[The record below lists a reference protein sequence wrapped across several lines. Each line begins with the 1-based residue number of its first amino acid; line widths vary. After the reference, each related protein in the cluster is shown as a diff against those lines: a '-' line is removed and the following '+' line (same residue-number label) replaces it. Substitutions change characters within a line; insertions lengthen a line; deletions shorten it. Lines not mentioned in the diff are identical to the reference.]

1 MKQKKRVFIIGER
14 RNWYRIR
21 LSDHQSAWVPSWLIH
36 SKRPLNNQNHL
47 AGAIIAID
55 PGHGGSDS
63 GAEYKDDSDKSK
75 YMEKTYTLKIAQSL
89 AHQLESSGA
98 QVVMTRST
106 DKDVGLKERVRIAE
120 NDHVDCFVSLH
131 LNSSPTQNEGSGIT
145 TYYYHRGPSKQLAKK
160 VSHQFKNFPISN
172 RGVEFGDFLVIRD
185 TKLPSILCETGYV
198 NTSKDFKLIR
208 KSSFQ
213 KKAAHAI
220 AKGINLYL
228 ANK

>member
-75 YMEKTYTLKIAQSL
+75 YM
-89 AHQLESSGA
+89 
-98 QVVMTRST
+98 
-106 DKDVGLKERVRIAE
+106 
-120 NDHVDCFVSLH
+120 
-131 LNSSPTQNEGSGIT
+131 
-145 TYYYHRGPSKQLAKK
+145 
-160 VSHQFKNFPISN
+160 
-172 RGVEFGDFLVIRD
+172 
-185 TKLPSILCETGYV
+185 
-198 NTSKDFKLIR
+198 
-208 KSSFQ
+208 
-213 KKAAHAI
+213 
-220 AKGINLYL
+220 
-228 ANK
+228 